1 MGAVCTSA
9 LLFLAADLQ
18 AQWIKQINFS
28 PSEGYTN
35 GPLLG
40 QPAGDAAKAWI
51 SVSENKGESYILED
65 GTQHIAL
72 TVTNEAMMIR
82 PDQNFGELKSVIY
95 FAIPFPAQGKGPI
108 TVTWDWQFFPTN
120 EIPADYDPTNNNYQ
134 AQLQGTDLGF
144 TLSDSANRALGDND
158 WAVFN
163 ELSTP
168 TRMGGVC
175 DSRYNG
181 FGDYGTCGGGG
192 NWNDKGP
199 QYRDGKKLHMKM
211 VAYFGD
217 DNDPQNNSY
226 DVWAQREGEE
236 VWHTTV
242 NDLYPDGKF
251 PMRRCPGEAGGE
263 PKIDCITVWL
273 NGGTYSTYILVD
285 NIRVYGPS
293 LEEPPPE
300 PTSTGQPAELGQT
313 VNGYQDDFA
322 GPNRDPNWKVRGP
335 GGDLYQQADGL
346 LRVSV
351 RSSDPNHLL
360 YEAPGY
366 STNVQEVLARMRIVA
381 FGVNAD
387 GPRAGVGVGVGTN
400 SQGINLH
407 FRNFTAD
414 NVPGRQFK
422 LLDDARAWGP
432 AGLKLD
438 WETNVWY
445 WLRLK
450 QEKDAGGGVN
460 DVFAKAWLADGKT
473 PEPSDWQMS
482 WNYIPARTERS
493 GFAGITGSSI
503 DGIGNFEVD
512 YLLIKAAGLPSI
524 KVAFPA
530 EGPPPTPPAI
540 TGIGR
545 PTLNQ
550 VSIEWVGAAE
560 LQSTASL
567 VTGPWSAVAN
577 GATPYT
583 TPPSGDA
590 KFYRLKW

>member
-1 MGAVCTSA
+1 MWSSLMLLSAAAVE
-9 LLFLAADLQ
+9 

-28 PSEGYTN
+28 KAEGYTN

-40 QPAGDAAKAWI
+40 QPAGAAAGVWTG
-51 SVSENKGESYILED
+51 VSENTGDSYVTED
-65 GTQHIAL
+65 GTRHTCL
-72 TVTNEAMMIR
+72 TVTNEAMLIR
-82 PDQNFGELKSVIY
+82 PDQNLGELKSVIY
-95 FAIPFPAQGKGPI
+95 FTIPFPAQRKGPV

-134 AQLQGTDLGF
+134 ATLQGTDVGF
-144 TLSDSANRALGDND
+144 TLSDSANRTLGDNEV

-168 TRMGGVC
+168 TRMGGLC

-181 FGDYGTCGGGG
+181 SGDYGVCGGGG
-192 NWNDKGP
+192 TWNDKGP
-199 QYRDGKKLHMKM
+199 QYKDGKKLHMKL

-217 DNDPQNNSY
+217 DADPQNNSF

-236 VWHTTV
+236 VWHTTI

-251 PMRRCPGEAGGE
+251 PMRRCPGEADGDA
-263 PKIDCITVWL
+263 KIDNITLWL
-273 NGGTYSTYILVD
+273 NTGVYSTAILVD

-293 LEEPPPE
+293 LEEPPPA
-300 PTSTGQPAELGQT
+300 GQPVELGRT
-313 VNGYQDDFA
+313 VNGFQDDFTGA
-322 GPNRDPNWKVRGP
+322 TRDPNWKVRGP
-335 GGDLYQQADGL
+335 GGDLYEQADGL

-351 RSSDPNHLL
+351 RTLDPNHLL

-387 GPRAGVGVGVGTN
+387 GPRAGLGVGVATNN

-407 FRNFTAD
+407 FRNFTQDA
-414 NVPGRQFK
+414 VAGRQWK

-432 AGLKLD
+432 AGLKFD
-438 WETNVWY
+438 WQTNVWY

-460 DVFAKAWLADGKT
+460 DVFAKAWVADGT
-473 PEPSDWQMS
+473 TAEPTDWQMS
-482 WNYIPARTERS
+482 WNYIPTRTERA

-503 DGIGNFEVD
+503 EGVGNFEVD
-512 YLLIKAAGLPSI
+512 YVLIKAAGLPSI
-524 KVAFPA
+524 TVAFPPQ
-530 EGPPPTPPAI
+530 GPAPTLPAL
-540 TGIGR
+540 TGIGLA
-545 PTLNQ
+545 PANQ
-550 VSIEWVGAAE
+550 VRIQWIGAAD
-560 LQSTASL
+560 LQSAADAAS
-567 VTGPWSAVAN
+567 GPWAVVTNA
-577 GATPYT
+577 ASPYQT
-583 TPPSGDA
+583 APAGTA